1 MKTFFATVLV
11 TLMSISFAYGL
22 ELQDAKSQGL
32 IGERTDG
39 YVGYVVS
46 DVPEN
51 VKALVK
57 SVNNKRRE
65 KFQKTA
71 RNNSITAEA
80 VGILFYQ
87 RALKETKKTHFFQTE
102 SGQWVRK

>member
-1 MKTFFATVLV
+1 MMKTFFATVLV

-46 DVPEN
+46 DVP
-51 VKALVK
+51 
-57 SVNNKRRE
+57 
-65 KFQKTA
+65 
-71 RNNSITAEA
+71 
-80 VGILFYQ
+80 
-87 RALKETKKTHFFQTE
+87 
-102 SGQWVRK
+102 